1 MPIKVDNKYI
11 LNNALTLSFCIRLG
25 EISRYRYLYFGRQG
39 KLARLNY
46 KLCIE

>member
-25 EISRYRYLYFGRQG
+25 ESSRYRYFGRQDE
-39 KLARLNY
+39 LAGLNY